1 MSCPPHGAFARE
13 KDGSNV
19 DKYTICSDRQ
29 QQVLRAKI
37 MQGTEIRGGWGGAF
51 IERWRGQRRPSS
63 DCGIRGKPKER
74 EGTVTETST
83 TVRELVRGPGRGF
96 LTCWGVG
103 EGALDPQL
111 PTWSSASAEILLE
124 FQACYSDSETYS
136 LSAQG
141 RWTLIENKRHHPTF
155 LSSAFKDPASK
166 KQEGPTYISIV
177 AVLDGVMSLE
187 GAGPLVLAD

>member
-103 EGALDPQL
+103 EGVRMMGAGEGLGGRGQTMGGGGWKIAWPCCGLTLLALPCV
-111 PTWSSASAEILLE
+111 S
-124 FQACYSDSETYS
+124 SDSPTCTHRTGLPVFTLYS
-136 LSAQG
+136 L
-141 RWTLIENKRHHPTF
+141 
-155 LSSAFKDPASK
+155 
-166 KQEGPTYISIV
+166 
-177 AVLDGVMSLE
+177 
-187 GAGPLVLAD
+187 

>member
-1 MSCPPHGAFARE
+1 M
-13 KDGSNV
+13 D
-19 DKYTICSDRQ
+19 
-29 QQVLRAKI
+29 
-37 MQGTEIRGGWGGAF
+37 
-51 IERWRGQRRPSS
+51 
-63 DCGIRGKPKER
+63 
-74 EGTVTETST
+74 
-83 TVRELVRGPGRGF
+83 
-96 LTCWGVG
+96 
-103 EGALDPQL
+103 ALDPQL
-111 PTWSSASAEILLE
+111 PSWSSASAEILLE

-177 AVLDGVMSLE
+177 AVLDGVMSLV